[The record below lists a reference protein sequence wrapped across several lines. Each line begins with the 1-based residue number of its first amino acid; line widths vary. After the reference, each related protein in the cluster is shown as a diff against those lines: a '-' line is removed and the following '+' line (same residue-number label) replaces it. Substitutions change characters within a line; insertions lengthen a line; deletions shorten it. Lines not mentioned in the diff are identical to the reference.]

1 LRGRRPA
8 RIVTAAA
15 VALAALASV
24 AALLFVERAGVT
36 LRVTHVERGRVVWSR
51 HVPTGQRFELRY
63 THSVER
69 TPVVE
74 EYRAEP
80 DGVWFELMRFYSQ
93 GAGLPTEGYVREGK
107 AFVLRA
113 RRKVGVLSVR
123 VSSIAKHEM
132 MIGDER
138 IDLIALARDG
148 AALAI
153 ESRPAPWR
161 LRRVR
166 P

>member
-1 LRGRRPA
+1 M
-8 RIVTAAA
+8 AA
-15 VALAALASV
+15 VASAAALV
-24 AALLFVERAGVT
+24 LVERTGVAV
-36 LRVTHVERGRVVWSR
+36 RVADIDTGRVVWSLNA
-51 HVPTGQRFELRY
+51 PAGQRLELRY

-69 TPVVE
+69 TPVIE

-80 DGVWFELMRFYSQ
+80 DGLWFESMRFFSQ
-93 GAGLPTEGYVREGK
+93 GAGLPTEGYVREGN

-123 VSSIAKHEM
+123 VSAVAGHHLIV
-132 MIGDER
+132 GVER
-138 IDLIALARDG
+138 LDLVALARDG
-148 AALAI
+148 AGLAI
-153 ESRPAPWR
+153 DSRPGPLQ

>member
-1 LRGRRPA
+1 M
-8 RIVTAAA
+8 AA
-15 VALAALASV
+15 VASA
-24 AALLFVERAGVT
+24 AALLLVERTGVT
-36 LRVTHVERGRVVWSR
+36 LRIVDAASGRVLWTLVTA
-51 HVPTGQRFELRY
+51 PGQGLELRY

-69 TPVVE
+69 TPIIE

-80 DGVWFELMRFYSQ
+80 DGLWFELMRFYSQ
-93 GAGLPTEGYVREGK
+93 GAGLPTEGYVREGN

-123 VSSIAKHEM
+123 VSAIAGHHL
-132 MIGDER
+132 IVGVER
-138 IDLIALARDG
+138 LDLVALARDG

-153 ESRPAPWR
+153 DSRPGPLR

>member
-1 LRGRRPA
+1 M
-8 RIVTAAA
+8 
-15 VALAALASV
+15 
-24 AALLFVERAGVT
+24 T
-36 LRVTHVERGRVVWSR
+36 LRVTDVERGRIVWSR
-51 HVPTGQRFELRY
+51 DVPAGQRFEIRY

-69 TPVVE
+69 TPVIE
-74 EYRAEP
+74 ECSAQP
-80 DGVWFELMRFYSQ
+80 DGLWFELMRFYSQ
-93 GAGLPTEGYVREGK
+93 GAGLPTEGYVREGN

-132 MIGDER
+132 LIGDER
-138 IDLIALARDG
+138 IDMVALARDG

-153 ESRPAPWR
+153 ESRPGPWR
-161 LRRVR
+161 LGRLR

>member
-1 LRGRRPA
+1 ML
-8 RIVTAAA
+8 AA
-15 VALAALASV
+15 VAVAAVASA
-24 AALLFVERAGVT
+24 AALLFVERTGVT
-36 LRVTHVERGRVVWSR
+36 LRVVDSETGRVLWSL
-51 HVPTGQRFELRY
+51 VAATGQRLELRY

-69 TPVVE
+69 TPIIE

-80 DGVWFELMRFYSQ
+80 DGLWFESMRFYSQ

-123 VSSIAKHEM
+123 VSSVAGHQLM
-132 MIGDER
+132 VGDQGL
-138 IDLIALARDG
+138 DLVALARDG

-153 ESRPAPWR
+153 ESRPGPLR
-161 LRRVR
+161 LRRTR
-166 P
+166 R